1 MPVNKLNKK
10 YFAAA
15 IIMDIILII
24 AGIFLVFYLIVFIHS
39 NSLAD
44 LITSLLLAALGF
56 YFLYNRIKR
65 RKQRRLQNNQAR
77 V

>member
-1 MPVNKLNKK
+1 MNKLNKE

-24 AGIFLVFYLIVFIHS
+24 AGIFLVFYFIVFIHS

-44 LITSLLLAALGF
+44 RITSLLLAALGF
-56 YFLYNRIKR
+56 YFLYSRIKR
-65 RKQRRLQNNQAR
+65 RKQRRLQNNQPG

>member
-1 MPVNKLNKK
+1 MNKLNKK

>member
-1 MPVNKLNKK
+1 MNKLNKK

-24 AGIFLVFYLIVFIHS
+24 AGLFLIFHFIVFIHS
-39 NSLAD
+39 NSLVD
-44 LITSLLLAALGF
+44 HITSLLLAALGF
-56 YFLYNRIKR
+56 YFLYIRIKR
-65 RKQRRLQNNQAR
+65 RKQRRLQNNQPG

>member
-1 MPVNKLNKK
+1 MNKVNKK

-24 AGIFLVFYLIVFIHS
+24 AGIFGVFYSILFISS

-44 LITSLLLAALGF
+44 MITSFLLAALGL
-56 YFLYNRIKR
+56 YFLYNWIKR
-65 RKQRRLQNNQAR
+65 RKKRRLQNIQQR